1 MRCVLLCM
9 LEAVEGGLCML
20 EVLDVLEMLDMPEV
34 MRYVVIY
41 MTLQEMLV
49 LTQLLRQRRTS
60 GMIIGDISGVT
71 CHQMLLDRGE
81 GLVSLEFQHLEK
93 LLRGY
98 D

>member
-1 MRCVLLCM
+1 MSEVMRCVLLCM

-49 LTQLLRQRRTS
+49 LTQLLR
-60 GMIIGDISGVT
+60 
-71 CHQMLLDRGE
+71 
-81 GLVSLEFQHLEK
+81 
-93 LLRGY
+93 
-98 D
+98 